1 MHKNLDLEILSELQ
15 KNGRASLR
23 QIAMALGVATTT
35 VSNRL
40 STLEEDD
47 VIQGYRPVIDYAKL
61 GFGLTVVIQLN
72 VHGDHYPDVMKELV
86 SHRSI
91 ISVYETTGDF
101 DVVAIG
107 KFKDTDGMNRE
118 IKRLL
123 SNPHVEGTN
132 TAVVLGIGKE
142 NSPLRLRDQ

>member
-1 MHKNLDLEILSELQ
+1 
-15 KNGRASLR
+15 LR
-23 QIAMALGVATTT
+23 QIALALGVATTT

-40 STLEEDD
+40 STLENDE
-47 VIQGYRPVIDYAKL
+47 VIQGYRPVVDYGKL
-61 GFGLTVVIQLN
+61 GFGLSVVIQLK

-86 SHRSI
+86 SHRSL

-107 KFKDTDGMNRE
+107 KFKDTEGMNRE

-123 SNPHVEGTN
+123 SNPYVEGTN

-142 NSPLRLRDQ
+142 NSPLRLRDK

>member
-40 STLEEDD
+40 STLEETE

-61 GFGLTVVIQLN
+61 GFGLTVIVQVK
-72 VHGDHYPDVMKELV
+72 VHGDHFPDVIKELI
-86 SHRSI
+86 SHRSL

-101 DVVAIG
+101 DVVAVG
-107 KFKDTDGMNRE
+107 KFKDTESMNQE

-123 SNPHVEGTN
+123 SNPYVEGTN

-142 NSPLRLRDQ
+142 NSPLRLREK